1 MGITVDKLS
10 FTFRSSSAKTL
21 RATVSI
27 YLLYVIRGIQL
38 CRGVLLG
45 VGRLA
50 HPAIGVAG
58 NEAIPQHITLFGPDA
73 ISLWCIR
80 LAAGMVRELSGCRY
94 GVVTD
99 MESPQPPH
107 YHRSDILVCESQA
120 RLIKLH
126 GKLD

>member
-10 FTFRSSSAKTL
+10 FTFRSPSAKTL
-21 RATVSI
+21 WATVSI
-27 YLLYVIRGIQL
+27 YLPYVIRGIQL
-38 CRGVLLG
+38 GRGGLLG
-45 VGRLA
+45 VGRLSS
-50 HPAIGVAG
+50 PAIGIAG
-58 NEAIPQHITLFGPDA
+58 YQAIPQRIALFGPDA
-73 ISLWCIR
+73 ISLWCVR

-99 MESPQPPH
+99 MESPQPPR